1 MWWPALR
8 RCFRFSPS
16 CIPSSAGSCFM
27 PLIIPALVTRNRPP
41 AFLGWI
47 FILLGAFFFF
57 VGVTMAICILIAG
70 GCLSRRK
77 AFSSVLVV
85 ACVECFFIPFGT
97 ILGVFTIVA
106 LSRESVRA
114 LFSTGQSRA

>member
-1 MWWPALR
+1 MNQDKEHLQLLAI
-8 RCFRFSPS
+8 FHYVA
-16 CIPSSAGSCFM
+16 AGLAAMLSFF
-27 PLIIPALVTRNRPP
+27 PLLYSIVGGFLLYAAHHPGPGNQELPP

-47 FILLGAFFFF
+47 FILLGAFFSL

-85 ACVECFFIPFGT
+85 ACIECLFI
-97 ILGVFTIVA
+97 
-106 LSRESVRA
+106 
-114 LFSTGQSRA
+114 